1 MRTDIRIVLV
11 LVDPTLATA
20 APEGAR
26 VIAMSQAQAMINT
39 WITKSEL
46 IKYKITSIG
55 NNLLFEIIKTK

>member
-20 APEGAR
+20 AAEGSR

-39 WITKSEL
+39 WITQGVL
-46 IKYKITSIG
+46 VKYKITPIG
-55 NNLLFEIIKTK
+55 DNLIFEIIKTK